1 MLIWVNNVVDLQ
13 FWLRFFLNWTGVN
26 MFYDSNYASNC
37 DMQLYTDASST
48 IGFGGLYQGK
58 WFCSPRPDELPSL
71 NDKNLSMAVL
81 ELYQIVVAA
90 LLWGSEW
97 KRKKIL
103 FYCDNEATVAIV
115 KQGRSK
121 CIEIIKLMRQLTW
134 CASLHNF

>member
-58 WFCSPRPDELPSL
+58 WFCSPWPDELPSL
-71 NDKNLSMAVL
+71 NDKNLYMAVL

-115 KQGRSK
+115 KKGRSK
-121 CIEIIKLMRQLTW
+121 CIEIIKLMRQLT
-134 CASLHNF
+134 